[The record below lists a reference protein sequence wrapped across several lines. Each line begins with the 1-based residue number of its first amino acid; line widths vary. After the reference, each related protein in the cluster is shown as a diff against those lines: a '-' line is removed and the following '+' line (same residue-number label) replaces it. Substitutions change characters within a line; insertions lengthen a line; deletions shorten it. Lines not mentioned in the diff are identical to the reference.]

1 MGSGFMNRAGSL
13 ACWVVLGG
21 VVAAGCSNDPSPD
34 GPGGHTASTGDTD
47 SVTTGT
53 VPEELDIDVELRTS
67 QGSVPLG
74 VPFEYTVAIRN
85 DGPKS
90 VSVPIDLVLAPPS
103 GDDVAFYRTTL
114 FAPAGDEVTED
125 GRVTPSQWFADLG
138 RYSVAVNAF
147 GEAARDSVEVEISD
161 PTVTLPVFEDVTGP
175 AGLTTSVPEATCG
188 RFSNGAAWGDVDGD
202 GDVDL
207 FVTRLDDP
215 SQLFI
220 NDGAGAFVD
229 ESEARGLSVTDT
241 NGAAFADYDN
251 DGDADLIVVR
261 DGSDLLFRNDGG
273 GRFSD
278 VSVAA
283 GIGDDGYRGTNA
295 SWGDFDNDGN
305 LDVYVTNY
313 MTCTGEW
320 ATEEEIITQVSYY
333 PDTLYR
339 NNGDGTFS
347 DTTSYLEND
356 PDTRDDGATIGAG
369 FGAAWFDYDGDGR
382 LDLYLANDFVGP
394 SPDHNRLWHNDGP
407 VDGGQ
412 VNGEWRFTD
421 VSVAS
426 GTSFFMNTM
435 GIGVGDF
442 DRDRDLDLA
451 LSNIGANKLV
461 RNEGDGL
468 FTDELTTNIARP
480 LQDASYLS
488 ITWGTNFYD
497 LNHDGWEDLYV
508 AAGNLYDHSVDAIGP
523 QPNELYVYDSATER
537 YLDVS
542 AATGADDNGDSKGVA
557 FADYD
562 RDGDMD
568 MFVINQG
575 GEPHLYRNDTPTVG
589 QHWLQVDVVGTV
601 SNRDGCG
608 ARLVL
613 ELDDGVMTRQVSCG
627 SGGSGAGNQHAVHF
641 GLGAADTVRRLDV
654 VWPSGIRQVVSTIDV
669 DSVIVVEEPP
679 V

>member
-1 MGSGFMNRAGSL
+1 
-13 ACWVVLGG
+13 
-21 VVAAGCSNDPSPD
+21 
-34 GPGGHTASTGDTD
+34 GD
-47 SVTTGT
+47 
-53 VPEELDIDVELRTS
+53 
-67 QGSVPLG
+67 
-74 VPFEYTVAIRN
+74 
-85 DGPKS
+85 
-90 VSVPIDLVLAPPS
+90 
-103 GDDVAFYRTTL
+103 
-114 FAPAGDEVTED
+114 
-125 GRVTPSQWFADLG
+125 
-138 RYSVAVNAF
+138 
-147 GEAARDSVEVEISD
+147 AARDSVEFEISD
-161 PTVTLPVFEDVTGP
+161 PTVIVPVFEDVTRP
-175 AGLTTSVPEATCG
+175 AGVTTTVPEATCG

-220 NDGAGAFVD
+220 NDGAGGFVD

-261 DGSDLLFRNDGG
+261 DGSDLLFGNDGG

-283 GIGDDGYRGTNA
+283 GIGDDGYRGMNA

-320 ATEEEIITQVSYY
+320 ATEEEIISQVSYY

-347 DTTSYLEND
+347 DATSYLEND

-369 FGAAWFDYDGDGR
+369 FGAAWFDYDDDGR

-394 SPDHNRLWHNDGP
+394 SPDSNRLWHNDGP
-407 VDGGQ
+407 VDAGQ
-412 VNGEWRFTD
+412 INSGQSDGEWRFTD
-421 VSVAS
+421 VSVSS

-480 LQDASYLS
+480 LQDATYSS
-488 ITWGTNFYD
+488 ITWGTNFHD
-497 LNHDGWEDLYV
+497 LNLDGWEDLYL
-508 AAGNLYDHSVDAIGP
+508 AAGNLYDRSVDAIGP
-523 QPNELYVYDSATER
+523 QPNEVYVYDSAAQR

-542 AATGADDNGDSKGVA
+542 AVSGADDEGDSKGVA

-575 GEPHLYRNDTPTVG
+575 GEPHLFRNDTSTDG

-613 ELDDGVMTRQVSCG
+613 ELDDGAMTRQVSCG
-627 SGGSGAGNQHAVHF
+627 SGGGGAGSQHAVHF
-641 GLGAADTVRRLDV
+641 GLGPSTAVRQLEV
-654 VWPSGIRQVVSTIDV
+654 FWPSGAHQVVADV
-669 DSVIVVEEPP
+669 DVDRFLTVEEPAS
-679 V
+679 

>member
-1 MGSGFMNRAGSL
+1 MPEGS
-13 ACWVVLGG
+13 
-21 VVAAGCSNDPSPD
+21 
-34 GPGGHTASTGDTD
+34 ST
-47 SVTTGT
+47 S
-53 VPEELDIDVELRTS
+53 PEE
-67 QGSVPLG
+67 
-74 VPFEYTVAIRN
+74 
-85 DGPKS
+85 
-90 VSVPIDLVLAPPS
+90 
-103 GDDVAFYRTTL
+103 
-114 FAPAGDEVTED
+114 
-125 GRVTPSQWFADLG
+125 
-138 RYSVAVNAF
+138 
-147 GEAARDSVEVEISD
+147 
-161 PTVTLPVFEDVTGP
+161 
-175 AGLTTSVPEATCG
+175 
-188 RFSNGAAWGDVDGD
+188 
-202 GDVDL
+202 
-207 FVTRLDDP
+207 
-215 SQLFI
+215 
-220 NDGAGAFVD
+220 
-229 ESEARGLSVTDT
+229 RGLSITDA

-261 DGSDLLFRNDGG
+261 DGSDLLFRNEGD
-273 GRFSD
+273 GRFGD

-283 GIGDDGYRGTNA
+283 GIGDDGYRGMNA

-320 ATEEEIITQVSYY
+320 ATEEEIISQVSYY

-347 DTTSYLEND
+347 DATSYLEND
-356 PDTRDDGATIGAG
+356 PDTRDDGSTIGAG
-369 FGAAWFDYDGDGR
+369 FGAAWFDYDRDGR

-394 SPDHNRLWHNDGP
+394 SPDNNRLWHNDGP

-412 VNGEWRFTD
+412 IDRSSGAFTD

-442 DRDRDLDLA
+442 DRDLDLDLA

-468 FTDELTTNIARP
+468 FTDELTTEHRP
-480 LQDASYLS
+480 P
-488 ITWGTNFYD
+488 
-497 LNHDGWEDLYV
+497 V
-508 AAGNLYDHSVDAIGP
+508 AGRELLIDHVGDELPRPEPRRMGGPLHRGREPLRP
-523 QPNELYVYDSATER
+523 QPRRDRSAAQRALRVRQRSAQR

-542 AATGADDNGDSKGVA
+542 AATGADDEGDSKGVA

-575 GEPHLYRNDTPTVG
+575 GEPHLFRNDTPTDG
-589 QHWLQVDVVGTV
+589 QHWLQVDTVGTV

-613 ELDDGVMTRQVSCG
+613 ELDDGAMTRQVSCG
-627 SGGSGAGNQHAVHF
+627 SGGGGAGSQHAVHF
-641 GLGAADTVRRLDV
+641 GLGPSTAVRQLEV
-654 VWPSGIRQVVSTIDV
+654 FWPSGAHQVVADVAV
-669 DSVIVVEEPP
+669 DSFITVEEPAG
-679 V
+679 

>member
-1 MGSGFMNRAGSL
+1 MNRA
-13 ACWVVLGG
+13 AALGCC
-21 VVAAGCSNDPSPD
+21 VVAVGTLAGACSNDPSGPVGPSTAPD
-34 GPGGHTASTGDTD
+34 GSDTAGD
-47 SVTTGT
+47 GT
-53 VPEELDIDVELRTS
+53 VPQDLDIEVELRTS
-67 QGSVPLG
+67 QESLPLG
-74 VPFEYTVAIRN
+74 APFEYTVAISN
-85 DGPKS
+85 HGPKS
-90 VSVPIDLVLAPPS
+90 VSVPLDLVLTAPS
-103 GDDVAFYRTTL
+103 GDDVSFYTTTL
-114 FAPAGDEVTED
+114 FAPAGAEVTED
-125 GRVTPSQWFADLG
+125 GRVTPSQWFADRG
-138 RYSVAVNAF
+138 RYRVAVTAY
-147 GEAARDSVEVEISD
+147 GDAAGDSLELDVSD
-161 PTVTLPVFEDVTGP
+161 PTVVVPVFEDVTAS
-175 AGLTTSVPEATCG
+175 AGVSTSVPEATCG

-202 GDVDL
+202 DDDDL
-207 FVTRLDDP
+207 FVTRLDDR

-220 NDGAGAFVD
+220 NDGDGGFVD
-229 ESEARGLSVTDT
+229 ESEGRGLAINDT

-261 DGSDLLFRNDGG
+261 DGSDLLFENDGD
-273 GRFSD
+273 GRFGD

-283 GIGDDGYRGTNA
+283 GIGDDGFRGMNA

-305 LDVYVTNY
+305 LDLYVTNY

-320 ATEEEIITQVSYY
+320 ATEEEIISQVSYY

-339 NNGDGTFS
+339 NKGDGTFS
-347 DTTSYLEND
+347 DVTSYLEND
-356 PDTRDDGATIGAG
+356 PETRDDGSTIGAG
-369 FGAAWFDYDGDGR
+369 FGAAWFDYDSDGR

-394 SPDHNRLWHNDGP
+394 SPDSNRLWHNDGP
-407 VDGGQ
+407 VDAGQ
-412 VNGEWRFTD
+412 VNGDWRFTD

-480 LQDASYLS
+480 LQDASYSS
-488 ITWGTNFYD
+488 ITWGTNFHD
-497 LNHDGWEDLYV
+497 LNLDGWEDLHL
-508 AAGNLYDHSVDAIGP
+508 AAGNLYDRSVDAIGP
-523 QPNELYVYDSATER
+523 QPNEVYVYDSAGER

-542 AATGADDNGDSKGVA
+542 AATGADDEGDSKGVA

-575 GEPHLYRNDTPTVG
+575 GEPHLYRNDTPTEG
-589 QHWLQVDVVGTV
+589 QHWLQVDTVGTS

-608 ARLVL
+608 ARIIL

-627 SGGSGAGNQHAVHF
+627 SGGGGAGSQHAVHF
-641 GLGAADTVRRLDV
+641 GLGASTTVRQLEV
-654 VWPSGIRQVVSTIDV
+654 IWPSGTRQILSDIEV
-669 DSVIVVEEPP
+669 DTFVMVEELAS
-679 V
+679 

>member
-1 MGSGFMNRAGSL
+1 MTA
-13 ACWVVLGG
+13 
-21 VVAAGCSNDPSPD
+21 PD
-34 GPGGHTASTGDTD
+34 G
-47 SVTTGT
+47 
-53 VPEELDIDVELRTS
+53 
-67 QGSVPLG
+67 
-74 VPFEYTVAIRN
+74 
-85 DGPKS
+85 
-90 VSVPIDLVLAPPS
+90 
-103 GDDVAFYRTTL
+103 
-114 FAPAGDEVTED
+114 
-125 GRVTPSQWFADLG
+125 
-138 RYSVAVNAF
+138 
-147 GEAARDSVEVEISD
+147 
-161 PTVTLPVFEDVTGP
+161 
-175 AGLTTSVPEATCG
+175 
-188 RFSNGAAWGDVDGD
+188 
-202 GDVDL
+202 
-207 FVTRLDDP
+207 
-215 SQLFI
+215 
-220 NDGAGAFVD
+220 FVD
-229 ESEARGLSVTDT
+229 ESEERGLSITDA

-261 DGSDLLFRNDGG
+261 DGSDQLFRNDGD
-273 GRFSD
+273 GRFGD

-283 GIGDDGYRGTNA
+283 GIGDDGWRGMNA

-320 ATEEEIITQVSYY
+320 ATEEEIISQVSYY

-347 DTTSYLEND
+347 DATSYLEND
-356 PDTRDDGATIGAG
+356 PDTRDDGSTIGAG

-394 SPDHNRLWHNDGP
+394 SPDNNRLWHNDGP
-407 VDGGQ
+407 VDGGPVDGDQ
-412 VNGEWRFTD
+412 INREWRFTD

-442 DRDRDLDLA
+442 DRDLDLDLA

-480 LQDASYLS
+480 LQDATYSS
-488 ITWGTNFYD
+488 ITWGTNFHD
-497 LNHDGWEDLYV
+497 LNLDGWEDLYI
-508 AAGNLYDHSVDAIGP
+508 AAGNLYDRSLDAIGP
-523 QPNELYVYDSATER
+523 QPNELYVYDSVGQQ
-537 YLDVS
+537 YLDVD
-542 AATGADDNGDSKGVA
+542 AATGADDEGDSKGVA

-575 GEPHLYRNDTPTVG
+575 GEPHLYRNVTPTEG
-589 QHWLQVDVVGTV
+589 RHWLQVDTVGTA

-613 ELDDGVMTRQVSCG
+613 ELDDGSMTRQVSCG
-627 SGGSGAGNQHAVHF
+627 SGGGGAGSQHAVHF
-641 GLGAADTVRRLDV
+641 GLGPSTVVRRLDV
-654 VWPSGIRQVVSTIDV
+654 YWPSGTHQVVEDLDV
-669 DSVIVVEEPP
+669 DSFLSVEEPSG
-679 V
+679 